1 MYCKNCGCSLPD
13 DATKCENCGAVLN
26 YGFEAGKT
34 NPVKE
39 EKGSVLL
46 GILGFIF
53 PLIGLILYLAMM
65 HSEPKKAKS
74 AGKGALTAFIIYLV
88 FIVIYLV
95 FIVIVTM
102 IPVVDTYRKSSQADN
117 SSYAESY
124 DYDDVRY
131 SNDYDYN
138 FDYDY
143 DYDYDC
149 SIDC

>member
-13 DATKCENCGAVLN
+13 DATKCENCGAVLS

-46 GILGFIF
+46 GILGFMF

-74 AGKGALTAFIIYLV
+74 AGKGVLTAFIIYLV
-88 FIVIYLV
+88 FIVI
-95 FIVIVTM
+95 VTISVM
-102 IPVVDTYRKSSQADN
+102 IPVIDTYRKSSQADG
-117 SSYAESY
+117 SSYVESY

-131 SNDYDYN
+131 SNDDYN
-138 FDYDY
+138 YDY
-143 DYDYDC
+143 DYNYPIDY
-149 SIDC
+149 

>member
-13 DATKCENCGAVLN
+13 DATKCENCGAVLS

-46 GILGFIF
+46 GILGFMF

-88 FIVIYLV
+88 FIVI
-95 FIVIVTM
+95 VTISVM
-102 IPVVDTYRKSSQADN
+102 IPVIDTYRKSSQADD
-117 SSYAESY
+117 SSYVESY

-131 SNDYDYN
+131 SNDYNYN
-138 FDYDY
+138 YDYDY
-143 DYDYDC
+143 DYDY

>member
-13 DATKCENCGAVLN
+13 DATKCENCGAVLS

-34 NPVKE
+34 IPVKE

-88 FIVIYLV
+88 FIVI
-95 FIVIVTM
+95 VTISVM
-102 IPVVDTYRKSSQADN
+102 IPVIDTYRKSSQTDD
-117 SSYAESY
+117 SSYVESY

-138 FDYDY
+138 YDY
-143 DYDYDC
+143 DYDY

>member
-13 DATKCENCGAVLN
+13 DATKCENCGAVLS

-46 GILGFIF
+46 GILGFMF

-88 FIVIYLV
+88 FIVIV
-95 FIVIVTM
+95 TISVMVPVI
-102 IPVVDTYRKSSQADN
+102 DTYRKSAQSDD
-117 SSYAESY
+117 SYYVESY

-138 FDYDY
+138 YDY
-143 DYDYDC
+143 DY

>member
-13 DATKCENCGAVLN
+13 DATKCENCGAVLS

-46 GILGFIF
+46 GILGFMF

-88 FIVIYLV
+88 FIVIV
-95 FIVIVTM
+95 TISVMVPVI
-102 IPVVDTYRKSSQADN
+102 DTYRKSAQADD
-117 SSYAESY
+117 SSYVESY

-138 FDYDY
+138 YDY
-143 DYDYDC
+143 DYDY

>member
-13 DATKCENCGAVLN
+13 DATKCENCGAVLS

-46 GILGFIF
+46 GILGFMF

-88 FIVIYLV
+88 FIVIV
-95 FIVIVTM
+95 TISVMVPVI
-102 IPVVDTYRKSSQADN
+102 DTYRKSSQADD
-117 SSYAESY
+117 SSYVESY

-138 FDYDY
+138 YDY
-143 DYDYDC
+143 DYDYP
-149 SIDC
+149 IDYW

>member
-13 DATKCENCGAVLN
+13 DATKCENCGAVLI

-34 NPVKE
+34 IPVKE

-88 FIVIYLV
+88 FIVI
-95 FIVIVTM
+95 VTISVM
-102 IPVVDTYRKSSQADN
+102 IPVIDTYRKSSQADD
-117 SSYAESY
+117 SSYVESY

-138 FDYDY
+138 YDY
-143 DYDYDC
+143 DYDY

>member
-13 DATKCENCGAVLN
+13 DATKCENCGAVLS
-26 YGFEAGKT
+26 YSFEAGKT

-88 FIVIYLV
+88 FIVIV
-95 FIVIVTM
+95 TISVMVPVI
-102 IPVVDTYRKSSQADN
+102 DTYRKSSQADD
-117 SSYAESY
+117 STYVESY
-124 DYDDVRY
+124 DYDNVRY

-138 FDYDY
+138 
-143 DYDYDC
+143 YDYDC
-149 SIDC
+149 DYDYSIDC

>member
-13 DATKCENCGAVLN
+13 DATKCENCGAVLS

-34 NPVKE
+34 IPVKE

-88 FIVIYLV
+88 FIVI
-95 FIVIVTM
+95 VTISVM
-102 IPVVDTYRKSSQADN
+102 IPVIDTYRKSSQADD
-117 SSYAESY
+117 SSYVESY

-138 FDYDY
+138 YDY
-143 DYDYDC
+143 DYDYP
-149 SIDC
+149 IDC

>member
-13 DATKCENCGAVLN
+13 DATKCENCGAVLS

-46 GILGFIF
+46 GILGFMF

-88 FIVIYLV
+88 FIVI
-95 FIVIVTM
+95 VTISVM
-102 IPVVDTYRKSSQADN
+102 IPVIDTYRKSSQADG
-117 SSYAESY
+117 SSYVESY

-131 SNDYDYN
+131 SNDYNY
-138 FDYDY
+138 DYDY
-143 DYDYDC
+143 DYDY

>member
-13 DATKCENCGAVLN
+13 DATKCENCGAVLS

-46 GILGFIF
+46 GILGFMF

-88 FIVIYLV
+88 FIVIV
-95 FIVIVTM
+95 TISVMVPVI
-102 IPVVDTYRKSSQADN
+102 DTYRKSAQSDD
-117 SSYAESY
+117 SSYVESY

-138 FDYDY
+138 YDY
-143 DYDYDC
+143 DYDY

>member
-13 DATKCENCGAVLN
+13 DATKCENCGAVLS
-26 YGFEAGKT
+26 YGFEAGKA

-46 GILGFIF
+46 GILGFMF

-74 AGKGALTAFIIYLV
+74 AGKGALTAFIIYL
-88 FIVIYLV
+88 I
-95 FIVIVTM
+95 FIVIVTISVM
-102 IPVVDTYRKSSQADN
+102 IPVIDTYRKSSQADN
-117 SSYAESY
+117 SSYVESY

-138 FDYDY
+138 YDY
-143 DYDYDC
+143 DYDY

>member
-1 MYCKNCGCSLPD
+1 MYCKNCGCSLTD
-13 DATKCENCGAVLN
+13 DATKCENCGAVLS

-34 NPVKE
+34 IPVKE

-46 GILGFIF
+46 GILGFMF

-88 FIVIYLV
+88 FIVI
-95 FIVIVTM
+95 VTISVM
-102 IPVVDTYRKSSQADN
+102 IPVIDTYRKSAQADD
-117 SSYAESY
+117 SSYVESY

-131 SNDYDYN
+131 SNDYNYN
-138 FDYDY
+138 YDYDY
-143 DYDYDC
+143 DYDY

>member
-13 DATKCENCGAVLN
+13 DATKCENCGAVLS

-34 NPVKE
+34 IPVKE

-88 FIVIYLV
+88 FIVI
-95 FIVIVTM
+95 VTISVM
-102 IPVVDTYRKSSQADN
+102 IPVIDTYRKSSQADD
-117 SSYAESY
+117 SSYVES
-124 DYDDVRY
+124 
-131 SNDYDYN
+131 
-138 FDYDY
+138 YDY
-143 DYDYDC
+143 DYDYP
-149 SIDC
+149 IDC

>member
-13 DATKCENCGAVLN
+13 DATKCENCGAVLS

-46 GILGFIF
+46 GILGFMF

-88 FIVIYLV
+88 I
-95 FIVIVTM
+95 IVIVTISVM
-102 IPVVDTYRKSSQADN
+102 VPVIDTYRKSSQADD
-117 SSYAESY
+117 SSYVESY

-138 FDYDY
+138 YDY
-143 DYDYDC
+143 DYDYP
-149 SIDC
+149 IDY

>member
-13 DATKCENCGAVLN
+13 DATKCENCGAVLS

-46 GILGFIF
+46 GILGFMF

-88 FIVIYLV
+88 FIVIV
-95 FIVIVTM
+95 TISVMVPVI
-102 IPVVDTYRKSSQADN
+102 DTYRKSSQADD
-117 SSYAESY
+117 SSYVESY
-124 DYDDVRY
+124 DYDDFRY

-138 FDYDY
+138 YDY
-143 DYDYDC
+143 DY

>member
-13 DATKCENCGAVLN
+13 DATKCENCGAVLS

-34 NPVKE
+34 NPVRE

-46 GILGFIF
+46 GILGFMF

-88 FIVIYLV
+88 FIVI
-95 FIVIVTM
+95 VTISVM
-102 IPVVDTYRKSSQADN
+102 IPVIDTYRKSSQADD
-117 SSYAESY
+117 SSYVESY

-138 FDYDY
+138 YDYDY
-143 DYDYDC
+143 DYDY